1 MYDINDTNVLYKD
14 IKTDRLILKREGSV
28 LMDNISIKMLV
39 AVEQLIEQPEDTFDI
54 VEKYGKAVILK
65 NNKPSYVLT
74 KYEEDGSLGEKRVIA
89 PNYKLHEAMR
99 IVLNEHPEKM
109 MHATELADEIYN
121 RGLYRKKDD
130 TKAMA
135 NQIRARSEKYDHLFE
150 VQSKNMIKLR

>member
-74 KYEEDGSLGEKRVIA
+74 KYEEDGSLGEKGSLLRII
-89 PNYKLHEAMR
+89 NYMKQCE
-99 IVLNEHPEKM
+99 
-109 MHATELADEIYN
+109 
-121 RGLYRKKDD
+121 
-130 TKAMA
+130 
-135 NQIRARSEKYDHLFE
+135 SF
-150 VQSKNMIKLR
+150 